1 MMQRWCRA
9 FTTTRAPQRARR
21 SLPVKRPM
29 RTLLGTGHIVVGLL
43 LLPGWLIVDLDD
55 SWSLV
60 PDQVPDALL
69 LAVDRGVGAWELPG
83 VGVVLILA
91 WLGAAAGL
99 GLALR
104 TKRSGWLLVSGLL
117 STVAGFSGW
126 RRSASSSSLP
136 WRLDCW
142 CPRTGTHSTP
152 MCGLAGRPTPSW
164 SGAVPTPSPL
174 WSCGSGERLVSPP
187 TARRSA

>member
-1 MMQRWCRA
+1 ME
-9 FTTTRAPQRARR
+9 
-21 SLPVKRPM
+21 RPM

-83 VGVVLILA
+83 GCCADPGLA
-91 WLGAAAGL
+91 RCGCRARA
-99 GLALR
+99 ALR

-117 STVAGFSGW
+117 STVAGLLGVATIGLLLVASVAIGLLVPSDWDAFDPDVRVGW
-126 RRSASSSSLP
+126 AAYAFVV
-136 WRLDCW
+136 
-142 CPRTGTHSTP
+142 G
-152 MCGLAGRPTPSW
+152 
-164 SGAVPTPSPL
+164 SGANAVAA
-174 WSCGSGERLVSPP
+174 LVMGFRRASRF
-187 TARRSA
+187 TADRARRSA

>member
-1 MMQRWCRA
+1 ME
-9 FTTTRAPQRARR
+9 
-21 SLPVKRPM
+21 RPI

-83 VGVVLILA
+83 VGVVLILT

-117 STVAGFSGW
+117 STVAGLLGVATIGLLLVASVAIGLLVPSDWDAFDPDVRVGW
-126 RRSASSSSLP
+126 AAYAFVV
-136 WRLDCW
+136 
-142 CPRTGTHSTP
+142 G
-152 MCGLAGRPTPSW
+152 
-164 SGAVPTPSPL
+164 SGANAVAA
-174 WSCGSGERLVSPP
+174 LVMWFRRASRF
-187 TARRSA
+187 TADRARRSA

>member
-1 MMQRWCRA
+1 M
-9 FTTTRAPQRARR
+9 
-21 SLPVKRPM
+21 LV
-29 RTLLGTGHIVVGLL
+29 GTGHVVVGLL

-117 STVAGFSGW
+117 STVAGLLGVATIGLLLV
-126 RRSASSSSLP
+126 ASVAIGLLVPSS
-136 WRLDCW
+136 
-142 CPRTGTHSTP
+142 
-152 MCGLAGRPTPSW
+152 
-164 SGAVPTPSPL
+164 
-174 WSCGSGERLVSPP
+174 
-187 TARRSA
+187 